1 MTIATM
7 SLWNIGYKE
16 IVTHSIAE
24 YEKGWVNNP
33 KDPGKETMCGITIAT
48 ATQYKDELVAKFK
61 WTGKMRDLTQEM
73 ADYIYLNYWWKPL
86 RCDDLREIHPFIAQR
101 VFDFGIN
108 GGRGRAGE
116 SLQIVLNVLN
126 RNATD
131 YPDLVVDGGIGNK
144 TIEALKAYAN
154 KRGASGLRGLLIGI
168 ASRHMVHYQTIA
180 IANQTLET
188 FSNGWQTRIEQDI
201 AMYYRVYGNV

>member
-1 MTIATM
+1 MSMATM

-16 IVTHSIAE
+16 IVTHSISE

-73 ADYIYLNYWWKPL
+73 ADYIYLTYWWKPL
-86 RCDDLREIHPFIAQR
+86 RCDDLRAIHPFIAQR

-154 KRGASGLRGLLIGI
+154 KRGQSGLRGLLIGI